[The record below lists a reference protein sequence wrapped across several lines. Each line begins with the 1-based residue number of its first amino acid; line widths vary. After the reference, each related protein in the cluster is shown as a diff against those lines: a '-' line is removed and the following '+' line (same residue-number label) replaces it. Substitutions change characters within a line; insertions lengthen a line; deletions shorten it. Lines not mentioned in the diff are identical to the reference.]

1 MLLAGG
7 GVERVLGPHLQR
19 IYKTQP
25 TARAQSVSRQD
36 VVTISVEARLAQKA
50 REAAA
55 NAPDVRADVVADAKS
70 RIAGGEN
77 KPSIDLANTIM
88 QRASERQVQR

>member
-7 GVERVLGPHLQR
+7 GVERVLGPHLQK

-36 VVTISVEARLAQKA
+36 VVTISVEARLAQRA
-50 REAAA
+50 REAAVK
-55 NAPDVRADVVADAKS
+55 APDLRADVVAAAKN
-70 RIAGGEN
+70 RIESGEAVSSN
-77 KPSIDLANTIM
+77 DLARTIL
-88 QRASERQVQR
+88 QRASERQVQ

>member
-7 GVERVLGPHLQR
+7 GVERVLGPQIQK
-19 IYKTQP
+19 IYRTQS
-25 TARAQSVSRQD
+25 TARVQSVSQQD

-55 NAPDVRADVVADAKS
+55 NAPDVRANVVADAKNRVMNGDNTQS
-70 RIAGGEN
+70 A
-77 KPSIDLANTIM
+77 DLAQMIM
-88 QRASERQVQR
+88 QRASERQA

>member
-7 GVERVLGPHLQR
+7 GVERVLGPHLQK
-19 IYKTQP
+19 IYKTQA
-25 TARAQSVSRQD
+25 TARVQSVSRQD

-55 NAPDVRADVVADAKS
+55 KAPDLRQDVVADAKS
-70 RIAGGEN
+70 RLAGGSSV
-77 KPSIDLANTIM
+77 PSTELARTIM
-88 QRASERQVQR
+88 SRASERQV

>member
-7 GVERVLGPHLQR
+7 GVERVLGPHMQK
-19 IYKTQP
+19 IYKTHT
-25 TARAQSVSRQD
+25 TARVRSVSGQD

-55 NAPDVRADVVADAKS
+55 NAPDVRPAVVAEAQS
-70 RIAGGEN
+70 RLASGATT
-77 KPSIDLANTIM
+77 PSSELARTIL
-88 QRASERQVQR
+88 QRASERQV

>member
-7 GVERVLGPHLQR
+7 GVERVLGPHLQK
-19 IYKTQP
+19 IYKTNT
-25 TARAQSVSRQD
+25 TARVQSVSRQD

-55 NAPDVRADVVADAKS
+55 DAPSVRADVVADAKS
-70 RIAGGEN
+70 RLESGVSMSN
-77 KPSIDLANTIM
+77 TDLARMIM
-88 QRASERQVQR
+88 QRASERQA